1 MYYVYIIES
10 SSRWYYGFSEN
21 LDQRIKDHNSNRS
34 KYTRNKGPWK
44 LIFKRTFV
52 DKTTAIK
59 FENQLKKIKN
69 KKYIKEKYK
78 DFFIEV

>member
-52 DKTTAIK
+52 DKKTAIK
-59 FENQLKKIKN
+59 FESQLKKVRN